1 MSNLTTKKIKGKECK
16 FATYVPPSEPGIPDL
31 HFVKEVIHYEDGTK
45 EVNMKELYD
54 MEFPFWVTKRGM
66 QNHEQKKEWA
76 PIESLDMYKS
86 TRANRQQR
94 LARALNMTQ
103 YAHDP
108 FHMRK
113 LMGSPYVYG
122 ADILT
127 TAVIKREYQVKYP
140 GITSMFSVGVIDIE
154 TDVIHGHG
162 GIIMLSFTMG
172 SICVTAVTQE
182 AVKDK
187 PNIVDDVDKMMN
199 KYLGKYVTERKLQ
212 PLLYIVE
219 DEFEVIRVVFEHIH
233 KAQPDFLAVWNLDF
247 EITNF
252 IAAAERCGRDLAP
265 VTSDPKLDPKYH
277 YFQYKQGPKQKKTS
291 SGKLSPIK
299 PAAQWHTV
307 YTPASFY
314 FVDAMC
320 AYKHTRLGKQEEQS
334 YSLDAILT
342 KEKLPN
348 KLDIPEAEG
357 YTGLAWHKFMQK
369 YHMAEYIVYNR
380 FDCIG
385 VEILEEKVKDLPAV
399 MPGLCATSDFENMK
413 SQPRRVVDALHWVCL
428 DEEHVIGTTANSIV
442 DEHDDLTLSR
452 EDWIITLPAPLIT
465 ANGLKLIEE
474 NEELRTS
481 IYGHVGD
488 LDVAASYPNGEC
500 VHNISKETTSR
511 ELCAIEGIDEEVF
524 RAQNMLLTGGHVNAV
539 EYCTTMYNFPQLYTL
554 LEDFKNKDAI
564 QA

>member
-1 MSNLTTKKIKGKECK
+1 MSEPTKKEIAGRECK
-16 FATYVPPSEPGIPDL
+16 FATYVPAPDIGEPDL
-31 HFVKEVIHYEDGTK
+31 HLVKEIIHYKDGTK
-45 EVNMKELYD
+45 EVNMKELYNK
-54 MEFPFWVTKRGM
+54 EFPFWVTKKGLRDH
-66 QNHEQKKEWA
+66 QQKKEWA
-76 PIESLDMYKS
+76 SIETLDRYSS
-86 TRANRQQR
+86 TRAERQSR
-94 LARALNMTQ
+94 LARALGQ
-103 YAHDP
+103 PQFAHDP

-127 TAVIKREYQVKYP
+127 TSCIKREYQVKYP
-140 GITSMFSVGVIDIE
+140 GITSMYSVGVIDIE

-172 SICVTAVTQE
+172 SICVTAVTKD

-187 PNIVDDVDKMMN
+187 PNIVDDVDKMMT
-199 KYLGKYVTERKLQ
+199 KYLGKYVKERNLQ
-212 PLLYIVE
+212 PLMFIVE
-219 DEFEVIRVVFEHIH
+219 DEYEVLEVVFEHIH

-252 IAAAERCGRDLAP
+252 IAAADRAGRSLAP
-265 VTSDPKLDPKYH
+265 VTSDPGLDKKYH
-277 YFQYKQGPKQKKTS
+277 YFHYKQGQKQKKTS

-334 YSLDAILT
+334 YGLDAILT

-369 YHMAEYIVYNR
+369 HHMAEYIVYNR
-380 FDCIG
+380 FDCIS

-399 MPGLCATSDFENMK
+399 MPGLCGTSDFENMK

-488 LDVAASYPNGEC
+488 LDVAAS
-500 VHNISKETTSR
+500 
-511 ELCAIEGIDEEVF
+511 
-524 RAQNMLLTGGHVNAV
+524 
-539 EYCTTMYNFPQLYTL
+539 
-554 LEDFKNKDAI
+554 
-564 QA
+564 